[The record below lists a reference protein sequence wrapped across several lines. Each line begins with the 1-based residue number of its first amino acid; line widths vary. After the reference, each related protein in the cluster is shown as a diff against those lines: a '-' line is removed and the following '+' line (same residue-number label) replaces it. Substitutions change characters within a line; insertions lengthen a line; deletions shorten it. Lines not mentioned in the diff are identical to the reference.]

1 MPRRPTLP
9 KIRRSRPQLLLAVLG
24 VALLGVGVSV
34 TTVASLKEWTPPP
47 ELALVRGADGQL
59 VAQVQLGSAGP
70 TGSHRR
76 RPVDLGIPLGADR
89 RGTAGRPPGQGRRRG
104 HKRSAGREQA
114 GATPG
119 RQLTRP
125 RVAPPGRRRNPR
137 RPRPARRRTGAG
149 PRRARPGSRDWA
161 PPAPGEPVRAVS
173 QPGPAA

>member
-70 TGSHRR
+70 IPSRLEVTDGGRLIWASHLARTAGALQ
-76 RPVDLGIPLGADR
+76 VDL
-89 RGTAGRPPGQGRRRG
+89 
-104 HKRSAGREQA
+104 
-114 GATPG
+114 PG
-119 RQLTRP
+119 RVGAEGTN
-125 RVAPPGRRRNPR
+125 VALVAN
-137 RPRPARRRTGAG
+137 
-149 PRRARPGSRDWA
+149 RRALRLVGN
-161 PPAPGEPVRAVS
+161 
-173 QPGPAA
+173 